1 MASITFIRKVFFQKN
16 HSSLY
21 SSPLLR
27 RGAGGEAVAR
37 QLTQRAFLFF
47 TLLFFFNKISATQIE
62 VGEKFSCKSISSALA
77 IAKAGDEIMVNA
89 GLYHEKNIEV
99 KIRVTISGKNSP
111 IVDAQEGGQIFLIT
125 HDSVKISGLT
135 IQNTGMSAMNDYAGI
150 RTQEANAVVLYGNV
164 FLNCCYGI
172 FLAGSNHCIVS
183 NNVFKGNPAHQ
194 QLAGNGIHCW
204 QCTHIS
210 IHDNDLTGHRDGIY
224 FEFVYTS
231 VISNNHSYENLRY
244 GLHFMFNDNNRFVKN
259 IFERNGAGVAIMYS
273 KHITMLN
280 NSYSENVGGSA
291 YGLLLKDIQDSQILY
306 NTFNKNTTAIYME
319 GVSRTVVL
327 HNDFLENG
335 WAMRVQSSCD
345 DNTISFNN
353 FFGNTFDIATNGTLV
368 LNTYNCN
375 FWDHY
380 EGYDLNKNG
389 IGDIP
394 FRPVSVFGMLSE
406 SMPESMIMMHSF
418 SVSLIDRIEK
428 VVPDVIP
435 ENLVDNFP
443 VMKKINNAYPGSGTE

>member
-1 MASITFIRKVFFQKN
+1 MAELIKNVFLISVFLQYFN
-16 HSSLY
+16 TLS
-21 SSPLLR
+21 
-27 RGAGGEAVAR
+27 AR
-37 QLTQRAFLFF
+37 
-47 TLLFFFNKISATQIE
+47 QIE
-62 VGEKFSCKSISSALA
+62 VGENQFCKTISSALSM
-77 IAKAGDEIMVNA
+77 AKAGDEIIVNA
-89 GLYHEKNIEV
+89 GVYHEKNIEV
-99 KIRVTISGKNSP
+99 KTRVTITGKNSP
-111 IVDAQEGGQIFLIT
+111 VVDAQEGGQIFLIT
-125 HDSVKISGLT
+125 HDSVKITGLT
-135 IQNTGMSAMNDYAGI
+135 IQNTGQSAMNDYAGI
-150 RTQEANAVVLYGNV
+150 RTQEANFVVLDKNV

-172 FLAGSNHCIVS
+172 FLAGSNDCTVS
-183 NNVFKGNPAHQ
+183 NNVFKGNPVHQ

-204 QCTHIS
+204 QCQRIS

-224 FEFVYTS
+224 FEFVVAS

-244 GLHFMFNDNNRFVKN
+244 GLHFMFSDNNRFVKN
-259 IFERNGAGVAIMYS
+259 VFERNGAGVAIMYS

-280 NSYSENVGGSA
+280 NSYSENVGGSS
-291 YGLLLKDIQDSQILY
+291 YGLLLKDIQDSQILF
-306 NTFNKNTTAIYME
+306 NTFHKNTAAIYME

-418 SVSLIDRIEK
+418 SVTLIDRIEK

-435 ENLVDNFP
+435 ENLIDKFP
-443 VMKKINNAYPGSGTE
+443 VMKKINNAYSGSVTQ